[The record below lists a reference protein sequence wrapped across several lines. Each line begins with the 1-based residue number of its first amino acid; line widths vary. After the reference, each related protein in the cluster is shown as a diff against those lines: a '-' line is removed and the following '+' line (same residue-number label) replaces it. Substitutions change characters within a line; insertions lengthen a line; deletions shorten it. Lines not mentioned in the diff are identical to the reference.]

1 MMFFTK
7 ADKEDFEQ
15 VQKLYWNLIDKSQDE
30 ESFPGWKKGVYPSD
44 DMIRQNIE
52 CGYLYVLKDDDIIK
66 ACAICNPYA
75 NEEYKQVPWKVND
88 GPVWIIHTLAVDYDS
103 RGYGVGSELVR
114 NIIRLAGENDI
125 KALHLDVISHN
136 KAAEAL
142 YRKLRFTYVSTQTI
156 FYGVVGNKEFKMFE
170 YTNIK

>member
-1 MMFFTK
+1 MFFTK

-15 VQKLYWNLIDKSQDE
+15 VQKLYWNLIDKSQGE

-52 CGYLYVLKDDDIIK
+52 CGYLYVLKDDGIIR

-88 GPVWIIHTLAVDYDS
+88 GPVWIIHTLA
-103 RGYGVGSELVR
+103 
-114 NIIRLAGENDI
+114 
-125 KALHLDVISHN
+125 
-136 KAAEAL
+136 AADAASA
-142 YRKLRFTYVSTQTI
+142 V
-156 FYGVVGNKEFKMFE
+156 NW
-170 YTNIK
+170 

>member
-1 MMFFTK
+1 M
-7 ADKEDFEQ
+7 
-15 VQKLYWNLIDKSQDE
+15 
-30 ESFPGWKKGVYPSD
+30 YPFD
-44 DMIRQNIE
+44 DMISQNIE
-52 CGYLYVLKDDDIIK
+52 CGYLYVLKDDGIIK

-103 RGYGVGSELVR
+103 RRCGVGSELVR

-142 YRKLRFTYVSTQTI
+142 YIKLGFTYVSTQTI
-156 FYGVVGNKEFKMFE
+156 FFGVVGNKEFKMFE

>member
-52 CGYLYVLKDDDIIK
+52 CGYLYVLKDDGIIK

-103 RGYGVGSELVR
+103 RNNDDDCENTYADTYPCAFGECEKTQHNFYLVGL
-114 NIIRLAGENDI
+114 
-125 KALHLDVISHN
+125 
-136 KAAEAL
+136 
-142 YRKLRFTYVSTQTI
+142 F
-156 FYGVVGNKEFKMFE
+156 
-170 YTNIK
+170 